1 MPRRPQNLSF
11 HSTSGIETEPVFPIL
26 NRDLDMRTSLFG
38 VWLTLAVTHAVH
50 LSCHSDSCPT
60 WSLTGPA
67 LPPGKT
73 IPCKVPSTVHEALSA
88 VEVSTAW
95 VVQCCFTPIYPLA
108 HIRHVRWL
116 KPPIALLSCCPLT
129 VRMLMSAVDAWRTA
143 VSFQRGRVLV
153 DRKGRL
159 DLRPAVRYPA
169 NCCSQRHFQVHQCF
183 SSVLGRPHAPLSPP
197 LLLLLWWCGLHTL
210 LAVPCL
216 ISRVDPGAQAVSKS
230 FCTLGC

>member
-88 VEVSTAW
+88 AEVSTAW

-129 VRMLMSAVDAWRTA
+129 VL
-143 VSFQRGRVLV
+143 
-153 DRKGRL
+153 
-159 DLRPAVRYPA
+159 
-169 NCCSQRHFQVHQCF
+169 CSQLLTHGELLYRFNEVEYSWIGKADWTFALQF
-183 SSVLGRPHAPLSPP
+183 DTPPIAAPNGTFRYTSASPP
-197 LLLLLWWCGLHTL
+197 CLVAHTHRSRHRCCCCGLHTL